1 MSKLIPIACL
11 ALLGSAGG
19 SAHGQEAL
27 PAPDSSAAQAA
38 PAQAQPAAAT
48 SADDDTDARAAGR
61 RGRRSAQPAGKPEGD
76 SKLEQVTI
84 SGSRANDIEQRRM
97 STASKMIFGR
107 EELDRNGDSN
117 IGEILK
123 RLPGV
128 TMGGAPGRGSGIRM
142 RGLGNG
148 YTQMLVNGE
157 RPPPG
162 FSLES
167 LSPDQVERIEV
178 MRGPVAEHSTQAI
191 AGTINI
197 VLREGYQQKDIQ
209 LRVADSIEQGRHGP
223 NVSITVPGK
232 AGKLTWTLNG
242 SVMQHRQHN
251 NSDTYDLATAAD
263 GAVLREQQIDTTSGG
278 TSTGVHLTPRFQYKF
293 DNNDTL
299 TFQPFLV
306 SNRSNS
312 GYDTLVDRLAG
323 SEPLAYAASRGRSSS
338 KSTFLRGFGN
348 WVHRMEDGAKLDIK
362 FGGGGGS
369 SQSATV
375 RNTFDQ
381 AGQPLRAY
389 NDSDDN
395 RSRNLST
402 GGKYSKPLG
411 EGHLFAAGWD
421 LEAGHLDQK
430 HVAEDDGG
438 ALFDDSGANLTADT
452 RRVAVFAQD
461 EWDITKQWSVYLGLR
476 WEGIRTTSTS
486 AGHDVAN
493 TSSVLSPV
501 LHAVWRI
508 PGHDKDQVRA
518 SVTQSYRA
526 PPLGDLIAAPSFS
539 TDNQRTRPDRMGNP
553 ELKPELAKGLDLAYE
568 HYLGKSGILSASAFL
583 RDIDNLMRRVTTQYQ
598 SSQGL
603 RWVSTPTN
611 IGHARTS
618 GIELEA
624 KFQLAELVPSAPN
637 VDFRSN
643 YSRFWSNVDDIPGP
657 DNRLDQQAK
666 QTANLGLDYRMK
678 GLPLTVGGNL
688 NWTPAYVV
696 QTSLYEAASTEM
708 KRQLDLYGLWK
719 FTPNVQLRISA
730 NNLASRRY
738 DTGKIAFPIGPGG
751 STELTAT
758 SIPTYTTVGVRLEM
772 KL

>member
-11 ALLGSAGG
+11 ALLGAAAGQ
-19 SAHGQEAL
+19 AYAGQQA
-27 PAPDSSAAQAA
+27 PAPAQDSGQPAEDNAQDTLGAESTTAPQRERRNRSAARPAAQA
-38 PAQAQPAAAT
+38 
-48 SADDDTDARAAGR
+48 
-61 RGRRSAQPAGKPEGD
+61 EGA
-76 SKLEQVTI
+76 SQLPQVTI
-84 SGSRANDIEQRRM
+84 NGTRANDTEQRRM

-107 EELDRNGDSN
+107 EELDRNGDSSV
-117 IGEILK
+117 GEILK

-128 TMGGAPGRGSGIRM
+128 TMGGAPGRGAGIRM

-197 VLREGYQQKDIQ
+197 VLREGYQQKDLQ
-209 LRVADSIEQGRHGP
+209 LRLADNIEQGRHGP
-223 NVSITVPGK
+223 NLSITVPGK

-242 SVMQHRQHN
+242 SVMQHRRQN
-251 NSDTYDLATAAD
+251 NNDTFDLATAAD
-263 GAVLREQQIDTTSGG
+263 GAVLREQQIHTTSGG
-278 TSTGVHLTPRFQYKF
+278 TSSGVHLTPRFHYKF

-306 SNRSNS
+306 ANRSTS

-338 KSTFLRGFGN
+338 HSAFMRGFGN
-348 WVHRMEDGAKLDIK
+348 WVHRMEGGAKLDVK
-362 FGGGGGS
+362 FGGGGGR
-369 SQSATV
+369 SQSTTL

-381 AGQPLRAY
+381 AGQPLRTY

-421 LEAGHLDQK
+421 LEAGHLEQK

-438 ALFDDSGANLTADT
+438 ALFDDSGASLTADT
-452 RRVAVFAQD
+452 RRVAVFVQD
-461 EWDITKQWSVYLGLR
+461 EWDINKQWSMYLGLR

-486 AGHDVAN
+486 IGAAVKN
-493 TSSVLSPV
+493 TSSVFSPV
-501 LHAVWRI
+501 LHTVWRI

-518 SVTQSYRA
+518 SLTQSYRA

-539 TDNQRTRPDRMGNP
+539 TDNQRTRPDRTGNP
-553 ELKPELAKGLDLAYE
+553 ALKPELAKGIDLAYE
-568 HYLGKSGILSASAFL
+568 HYLGKSGILSASAFV
-583 RDIDNLMRRVTTQYQ
+583 RDIDNLMRRVTTQRQ
-598 SSQGL
+598 TSQGL
-603 RWVSTPTN
+603 RWVSSPTN

-624 KFQLAELVPSAPN
+624 KFQLTELVPEAPN
-637 VDFRSN
+637 IDFRSN
-643 YSRFWSNVDDIPGP
+643 YSHFWSNVDDIPGP
-657 DNRLDQQAK
+657 NNRLDQQAR
-666 QTANLGLDYRMK
+666 QTANLGIDYRMK

-696 QTSLYEAASTEM
+696 QTSLYEESSTEM

-719 FTPNVQLRISA
+719 FTPTAQLRISA
-730 NNLASRRY
+730 NNLAPRRY
-738 DTGKIAFPIGPGG
+738 DTGKIAYPIGSGG

-758 SIPTYTTVGVRLEM
+758 SVPTYTTVGLRLEL

>member
-11 ALLGSAGG
+11 ALLGTAGG
-19 SAHGQEAL
+19 TALGQEV
-27 PAPDSSAAQAA
+27 A
-38 PAQAQPAAAT
+38 PAQDSAAPQAAAAEASAPT
-48 SADDDTDARAAGR
+48 STEENKDAGAAGR
-61 RGRRSAQPAGKPEGD
+61 RGRRSAKPAAQPEGD
-76 SKLEQVTI
+76 SKLQQVTI
-84 SGSRANDIEQRRM
+84 SGSRADDTELRRL

-128 TMGGAPGRGSGIRM
+128 TMGGAPGRGAGIRM

-232 AGKLTWTLNG
+232 SGKLSWTLNG

-251 NSDTYDLATAAD
+251 NSDTFDLATTAD
-263 GAVLREQQIDTTSGG
+263 GAVLREQQIATTSGG
-278 TSTGVHLTPRFQYKF
+278 TSSGVHLTPRFQYKF
-293 DNNDTL
+293 NNNDTL

-306 SNRSNS
+306 ANRSTS

-323 SEPLAYAASRGRSSS
+323 SEPLAYAASRGNSSS
-338 KSTFLRGFGN
+338 RSTFLRGFGN
-348 WVHRMEDGAKLDIK
+348 WVHRMEGGAKLDVK
-362 FGGGGGS
+362 FGGGGGH
-369 SQSATV
+369 SQSATL

-381 AGQPLRAY
+381 DGKPLHTY

-411 EGHLFAAGWD
+411 QGHSFAAGWD

-461 EWDITKQWSVYLGLR
+461 EWDITKQWSMYMGLR

-486 AGHDVAN
+486 AGSEVKN
-493 TSSVLSPV
+493 TSSVFSPV
-501 LHAVWRI
+501 LHTVYRI

-518 SVTQSYRA
+518 SLTQSYRA

-553 ELKPELAKGLDLAYE
+553 ALKPELAKGIDLAYE
-568 HYLGKSGILSASAFL
+568 HYLGKSGILSASAFM
-583 RDIDNLMRRVTTQYQ
+583 RDIDNLMRRVTTERQT
-598 SSQGL
+598 SQGL
-603 RWVSTPTN
+603 RWVSSPTN

-624 KFQLAELVPSAPN
+624 KFQLTELAPRAPSI
-637 VDFRSN
+637 DFRSN

-657 DNRLDQQAK
+657 NNRLDQQAK

-678 GLPLTVGGNL
+678 VLPLTLGGNL
-688 NWTPAYVV
+688 NWTPAYAV
-696 QTSLYEAASTEM
+696 QTSLYEESSTEM

-719 FTPNVQLRISA
+719 FRANTQLRISA
-730 NNLASRRY
+730 NNLAPRRY
-738 DTGKIAFPIGPGG
+738 DTGKIAYPIGSGG

-758 SIPTYTTVGVRLEM
+758 SVPTYTTVGVRLEM